1 MEKLIVAN
9 WKMNPQSLIEAKELF
24 NSIKNWIKR
33 HSNMGPSRRLGRH
46 PPSSLPLRGPLGW
59 CAGRSLQ
66 NIRIII
72 CPPFVYLSNFAPL
85 TSDFQRRTSII
96 FLGAQDLFWE
106 EKGSFTGEISPKM
119 LKNLGVEYV
128 IVGHSERRQI
138 LGESDEMINKKLKAA
153 IKSKLKPIFCIGE
166 TEKERK
172 SDKTFQVLKNQIK
185 KALKSTSNVKLQ
197 TSNLIIAYEPVW
209 AIGTGNP
216 CKPEK
221 AKEVLTFLRKLTQPL
236 FHSTTQPL
244 ILYGGSV
251 NSKIAKDYIK
261 FGFDGLL
268 VGGAS
273 LDSKEFIEIIK
284 SIAKC

>member
-1 MEKLIVAN
+1 MKPKLIVAN
-9 WKMNPQSLIEAKELF
+9 WKMNPQSLNEAKKLF
-24 NSIKNWIKR
+24 NSVKNWIKR
-33 HSNMGPSRRLGRH
+33 NSDI
-46 PPSSLPLRGPLGW
+46 
-59 CAGRSLQ
+59 LQ
-66 NIRIII
+66 NVRIII
-72 CPPFVYLSNFAPL
+72 CPPFVYLSNIASSNFQYQ
-85 TSDFQRRTSII
+85 TSNIS
-96 FLGAQDLFWE
+96 LGAQDLFWE
-106 EKGSFTGEISPKM
+106 EKGAFTGEISPRM

-128 IVGHSERRQI
+128 IVGHSERRKI

-216 CKPEK
+216 CKPED
-221 AKEVLTFLRKLTQPL
+221 AKEVLLFLRKILKFP
-236 FHSTTQPL
+236 

-273 LDSKEFIEIIK
+273 LNSKEFIEIIK